1 MFRVL
6 QPCLLQAVV
15 AIHQGQQGH
24 VSHVSH
30 VSVVIDALAS
40 ASSSSSTLSNQSPP
54 VLMRREGQPV
64 AALEATRKLTYMAL
78 GATALLGYLGFL
90 AFRASGTEASKEVQ
104 PEDRSLLGAWPIALQ
119 WMMLS
124 MALSIFNK
132 WIFIPEGA
140 NFPFPMTL
148 SCCHMLATGLLLH
161 LLRWAQPQLFPG
173 LQSFTEERARAGA
186 SRWQLAKV
194 VLLVGALLSV
204 SVCFSNS
211 AAVLLSVAFVN
222 MLKSGNPVLAL
233 LLGLSLGTSSC
244 NWQMLCPLLM
254 MMLGVMATIHG
265 ELSLSYLGLA
275 LLVTAIL
282 IEQFRLVIF
291 KSLMS
296 DSGFSLDPLSAVALF
311 SPVAFIFTFAAA
323 ATYEWHSFWSAGQR
337 MDVLQGS
344 ALALNSLVAVT
355 LNIAYSRLLKVASP
369 VTFTVFGTAKD
380 VATAGLSLALVGG
393 TVTMQQLCGYG
404 TALVGMIYYDRVKR
418 NA

>member
-1 MFRVL
+1 MFRIL
-6 QPCLLQAVV
+6 PCLLPAVV
-15 AIHQGQQGH
+15 AIHQGQGH
-24 VSHVSH
+24 RGHGGHEGVSDVR
-30 VSVVIDALAS
+30 VIDAS
-40 ASSSSSTLSNQSPP
+40 ASTSSKLSNHSRDA
-54 VLMRREGQPV
+54 VLETPESSHLVRREHV
-64 AALEATRKLTYMAL
+64 AAVEPTRKLTYMAL
-78 GATALLGYLGFL
+78 GATGLVGYLAFL
-90 AFRASGTEASKEVQ
+90 ASTSSSAASKEAE
-104 PEDRSLLGAWPIALQ
+104 PEDRSLLGAWPTALQ

-124 MALSIFNK
+124 MTLSIFNK
-132 WIFIPEGA
+132 WIFLPEGA

-148 SCCHMLATGLLLH
+148 SCCHMLATGLLLQ
-161 LLRWAQPQLFPG
+161 LLRWAQPQFFPG
-173 LQSFTEERARAGA
+173 LQGFDENHERR
-186 SRWQLAKV
+186 RKLAKV

-204 SVCFSNS
+204 SVVLSNS
-211 AAVLLSVAFVN
+211 AAMLLSVAFVN

-244 NWQMLCPLLM
+244 NWRMLCPLLM
-254 MMLGVMATIHG
+254 MMLGVLATIHG
-265 ELSLSYLGLA
+265 ELFLSYLGLA
-275 LLVTAIL
+275 LLVMAIL

-323 ATYEWHSFWSAGQR
+323 ATYEWHSFWTAGR

-344 ALALNSLVAVT
+344 ALVLNSLVAVT

-380 VATAGLSLALVGG
+380 VATAGLSLTLVGG
-393 TVTMQQLCGYG
+393 TVTTQQLCGYG

>member
-1 MFRVL
+1 MVQGLFLIICLLKPLISLPFLASLCAWSRDTSVEVGGTSTSWDAETQQGHAQDLAGPSMFRVL

-194 VLLVGALLSV
+194 VLLVGYGDV
-204 SVCFSNS
+204 S
-211 AAVLLSVAFVN
+211 AVLWGCLTKKNGDYTKKNWDFTK
-222 MLKSGNPVLAL
+222 KS
-233 LLGLSLGTSSC
+233 
-244 NWQMLCPLLM
+244 
-254 MMLGVMATIHG
+254 
-265 ELSLSYLGLA
+265 
-275 LLVTAIL
+275 
-282 IEQFRLVIF
+282 R
-291 KSLMS
+291 
-296 DSGFSLDPLSAVALF
+296 D
-311 SPVAFIFTFAAA
+311 
-323 ATYEWHSFWSAGQR
+323 
-337 MDVLQGS
+337 
-344 ALALNSLVAVT
+344 
-355 LNIAYSRLLKVASP
+355 
-369 VTFTVFGTAKD
+369 
-380 VATAGLSLALVGG
+380 
-393 TVTMQQLCGYG
+393 
-404 TALVGMIYYDRVKR
+404 
-418 NA
+418 

>member
-1 MFRVL
+1 MAKVSVYLLLFAAINF
-6 QPCLLQAVV
+6 CLIIPEAAGVV
-15 AIHQGQQGH
+15 AAQVLFSTTYAFADKAAHDMYVLYSCIGNPDMLYTV
-24 VSHVSH
+24 VSLGYGGA
-30 VSVVIDALAS
+30 VIGGIMAGVL
-40 ASSSSSTLSNQSPP
+40 TLSLYDIHEMIPFLIIGGVCVMSFGLADIWMKTATVAQIFPSTEP
-54 VLMRREGQPV
+54 VTLVNEI
-64 AALEATRKLTYMAL
+64 LTYC
-78 GATALLGYLGFL
+78 
-90 AFRASGTEASKEVQ
+90 
-104 PEDRSLLGAWPIALQ
+104 DRSISRVMGKTPPRHARPVCRPFHCCETDRRCCVNLFLCGKIWLWLGLAIEKFPTFWGWLHHVRSSE
-119 WMMLS
+119 L
-124 MALSIFNK
+124 
-132 WIFIPEGA
+132 EG
-140 NFPFPMTL
+140 
-148 SCCHMLATGLLLH
+148 
-161 LLRWAQPQLFPG
+161 
-173 LQSFTEERARAGA
+173 
-186 SRWQLAKV
+186 
-194 VLLVGALLSV
+194 
-204 SVCFSNS
+204 
-211 AAVLLSVAFVN
+211 
-222 MLKSGNPVLAL
+222 GNPVLAL

>member
-1 MFRVL
+1 MFRFL
-6 QPCLLQAVV
+6 PCLLQAVV
-15 AIHQGQQGH
+15 AIHGQG
-24 VSHVSH
+24 H
-30 VSVVIDALAS
+30 VSVVIDAS
-40 ASSSSSTLSNQSPP
+40 ASTSTKLSNVGPESSHL
-54 VLMRREGQPV
+54 VRREQHV
-64 AALEATRKLTYMAL
+64 AALEPTRRLTYMAL
-78 GATALLGYLGFL
+78 GATGLVGYLVFL
-90 AFRASGTEASKEVQ
+90 ASTSSASKEAQ
-104 PEDRSLLGAWPIALQ
+104 PEDRSLLGAWPTALQ

-124 MALSIFNK
+124 MTLSIFNK

-161 LLRWAQPQLFPG
+161 LLRWARPQFFPG
-173 LQSFTEERARAGA
+173 LQGFADEPDERR
-186 SRWQLAKV
+186 RKLAKV
-194 VLLVGALLSV
+194 VLLVGALLSI
-204 SVCFSNS
+204 SVVLSNS

-244 NWQMLCPLLM
+244 KWQMLCPLLM
-254 MMLGVMATIHG
+254 MMLGVLATIHG
-265 ELSLSYLGLA
+265 ELFLSYLGLA
-275 LLVTAIL
+275 LLVMAIL

-311 SPVAFIFTFAAA
+311 SPVAFIFTAAA
-323 ATYEWHSFWSAGQR
+323 ATSEWHSSPSPGR
-337 MDVLQGS
+337 MDVIQGS

-380 VATAGLSLALVGG
+380 VATAGLSLTLVGG
-393 TVTMQQLCGYG
+393 LVTTQQLCGYV
-404 TALVGMIYYDRVKR
+404 TALLGMIYYDRVKR